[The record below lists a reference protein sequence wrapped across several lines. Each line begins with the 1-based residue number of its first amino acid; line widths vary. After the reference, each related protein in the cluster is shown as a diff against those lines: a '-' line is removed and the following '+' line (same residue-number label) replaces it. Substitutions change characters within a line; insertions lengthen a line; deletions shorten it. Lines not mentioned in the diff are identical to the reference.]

1 MAAGGLTAHA
11 VRARTMKSVAW
22 RMFSQTMLQLSR
34 VLVAVILA
42 RLLTPTEYGVAG
54 MVLVFSGFVLPF
66 ADLGLGA
73 ALVQRPSLTEADLS
87 TVFWVSVAG
96 GAIFTACGLALASPV
111 AHFYGQPQVKPLFAA
126 LSLGFLIVSF
136 ATVQRSLLVREINFR
151 SLELRNLAGTLA
163 GAVAAVVVAARGY
176 GPWALIIQFLVLEVV
191 STALMWVFSPWR
203 PRFIFSRGSARDLGG
218 FGLKA
223 IGARILSDVR
233 QNGDKLV
240 IGRILGSVPLGV
252 YLVAN
257 NIVLT
262 PFNRIVTPLQDVLLP
277 AFSRLQDGPR
287 AIGLAWLRVNRVLA
301 AVSMPAMLGLVVVA
315 PDFVPLVLG
324 SKWHAAVPIIQL
336 LGWVGLLQALQGL
349 NTAALIA
356 SDRAGKLFVVTALIV
371 VISLGALLIGLPW
384 GVKGVAT
391 AYAVANTIV
400 FPAYTWYLSRDL
412 AVSLREF
419 GRSLVGVSLA
429 TAVMIGATY
438 LARRG
443 LLTAGVSLAPRF
455 LLEVIVGALV
465 YAGASLVTSRELI
478 REIRGIVAA
487 RRAPQPAAS

>member
-1 MAAGGLTAHA
+1 M
-11 VRARTMKSVAW
+11 RSVVW
-22 RMFSQTMLQLSR
+22 RMFSQAMLQLSR

-42 RLLTPTEYGVAG
+42 RLLSPTEYGVAG

-73 ALVQRPSLTEADLS
+73 ALVQRPSLTDADLS
-87 TVFWVSVAG
+87 TVFWVSVG
-96 GAIFTACGLALASPV
+96 GGTIFTLCGLALASPV
-111 AHFYGQPQVKPLFAA
+111 SHFYGQPQVKPLFAA

-136 ATVQRSLLVREINFR
+136 ATVQRSLLVRDINFR
-151 SLELRNLAGTLA
+151 SLELRNLAGTFA
-163 GAVAAVVVAARGY
+163 GAVAAVIVAARGY

-191 STALMWVFSPWR
+191 STALLWVSAPWR
-203 PRFIFSRGSARDLGG
+203 PKLVFSRSSARDLGG

-277 AFSRLQDGPR
+277 AFSRLHDGSR
-287 AIGLAWLRVNRVLA
+287 AVGLAWLRVNRVLA

-315 PDFVPLVLG
+315 PDFVPLLLG
-324 SKWHAAVPIIQL
+324 SKWNAAVPIIQL

-349 NTAALIA
+349 NAAALIA
-356 SDRAGKLFVVTALIV
+356 SDRAGKLFIVTAAIAVVTLAALFAGI
-371 VISLGALLIGLPW
+371 PW

-391 AYAVANTIV
+391 AYAAANTIV
-400 FPAYTWYLSRDL
+400 FPVYTWYLSRDL
-412 AVSLREF
+412 SVSLREF
-419 GRSLVGVSLA
+419 GRSLAGVSLA
-429 TAVMIGATY
+429 TAVMVGATY
-438 LARRG
+438 AVRRELLA
-443 LLTAGVSLAPRF
+443 AGVPLVPRF
-455 LLEVIVGALV
+455 LIEIAAGTIV

-478 REIRGIVAA
+478 REIRGILAA
-487 RRAPQPAAS
+487 RRSARQSSVDDPLS